1 MRSVSPFGVR
11 ATIAPSD
18 SSIVHGGFI
27 QLSGLYAFASEWIAI
42 DPSALHRMSRIAG
55 ARRAPSRPS

>member
-11 ATIAPSD
+11 ATIAPSV

-27 QLSGLYAFASEWIAI
+27 QFNGLYALASEWMAI
-42 DPSALHRMSRIAG
+42 EPSALHKTSRIAG
-55 ARRAPSRPS
+55 ASRAPSRPS